1 MKKQTRH
8 LLMLLLAAF
17 LWGTTFVAQ
26 SLGAELV
33 GPFTYLM
40 GRSWIAVVVLLPV
53 IAVRARAAARNG
65 KHIGLLVHDRRNALG
80 AGDGFGNGYDQV
92 GHFDKLNE
100 DLGHIVVKSDHLTL
114 RQRTAV
120 NALGAEL
127 KQQNAGQ
134 IYNNVGQ
141 RVEQTRNAA
150 RHDLS
155 L

>member
-53 IAVRARAAARNG
+53 IAVRARTAAR
-65 KHIGLLVHDRRNALG
+65 KPSAS
-80 AGDGFGNGYDQV
+80 
-92 GHFDKLNE
+92 K
-100 DLGHIVVKSDHLTL
+100 KSSSKKRKTH
-114 RQRTAV
+114 R
-120 NALGAEL
+120 GS
-127 KQQNAGQ
+127 K
-134 IYNNVGQ
+134 NNS
-141 RVEQTRNAA
+141 RKPKSKA
-150 RHDLS
+150 
-155 L
+155 

>member
-65 KHIGLLVHDRRNALG
+65 GKPVLPQTPA
-80 AGDGFGNGYDQV
+80 
-92 GHFDKLNE
+92 
-100 DLGHIVVKSDHLTL
+100 
-114 RQRTAV
+114 QR
-120 NALGAEL
+120 
-127 KQQNAGQ
+127 KQLA
-134 IYNNVGQ
+134 
-141 RVEQTRNAA
+141 
-150 RHDLS
+150 
-155 L
+155 

>member
-1 MKKQTRH
+1 MPLWHNFEGNMKKQTRH

-65 KHIGLLVHDRRNALG
+65 GKPVLP
-80 AGDGFGNGYDQV
+80 
-92 GHFDKLNE
+92 
-100 DLGHIVVKSDHLTL
+100 
-114 RQRTAV
+114 
-120 NALGAEL
+120 
-127 KQQNAGQ
+127 
-134 IYNNVGQ
+134 
-141 RVEQTRNAA
+141 QTRWRAGSV
-150 RHDLS
+150 RS
-155 L
+155 